1 MTALRHHW
9 LPREV
14 WLGTEAGISSLSEV
28 RAFRSE
34 GEARRW
40 AAEAPDSIGAVTA
53 RRIWQVAVRRDV
65 HTYRVTKVPATTSME
80 VTS

>member
-9 LPREV
+9 LPRAV
-14 WLGTEAGISSLSEV
+14 WLGTEASITRSAV
-28 RAFRSE
+28 QAFLSE

-40 AAEAPDSIGAVTA
+40 ASEAPDSIGAVLA
-53 RRIWQVAVRRDV
+53 RRIWRVTVRPDV
-65 HTYRVTKVPATTSME
+65 HVYRVTKVASTTSMQ